1 MQNCIIEFLKHN
13 KYNLLYKFM
22 SKIIATD
29 LDGTLFYPKDKKE
42 MIYKPNLFFLQ
53 SFIDNGGKLVL
64 ISGRS
69 FKYCQKV
76 IKKIGRETAAVSY
89 NGACVYNGKN
99 IIFEN
104 TLNNKEA
111 EDLIQE
117 IADDYK
123 NPGVFLMSDKGLFVH
138 LRSKSKL
145 VRQIYIWYYRS
156 QKIYAEDLR
165 VGEDLFYDELRN
177 GKVYKFMLFFG
188 LGKRKRD
195 LASKVTKILRSSDG
209 NFEANWSGNV
219 VEITPKGCSKNVSLK
234 FLLEQQGW
242 SEKDLYVVG
251 DSGNDISMFK
261 EFHENSF
268 CMGHSPRTVSKYAKY
283 TIDKFEDLSRYI
295 FEK

>member
-1 MQNCIIEFLKHN
+1 
-13 KYNLLYKFM
+13 M

-53 SFIDNGGKLVL
+53 SFIDNGGKLIL

-76 IKKIGRETAAVSY
+76 IKKIDRPTSVISY
-89 NGACVYNGKN
+89 NGACVYNGEH
-99 IIFEN
+99 IIFQN
-104 TLNNKEA
+104 TLDNKDARELIEDIA
-111 EDLIQE
+111 EE
-117 IADDYK
+117 YK
-123 NPGVFLMSDKGLFVH
+123 NPGVFLMTEKGLFVH
-138 LRSKSKL
+138 LRSKSKIVEKL
-145 VRQIYIWYYRS
+145 YIFYYRN
-156 QKIYAEDLR
+156 QKIYAEDLH
-165 VGEDLFYDELRN
+165 VGEDLFEEQLSS
-177 GKVYKFMLFFG
+177 GKIYKFMLYFG
-188 LGKRKRD
+188 LGKRSRD
-195 LASKVTKILRSSDG
+195 KANKVCKILRNMND
-209 NFEANWSGNV
+209 NIEANWSNNV
-219 VEITPKGCSKNVSLK
+219 VEITPRGCSKNVALRT
-234 FLLEQQGW
+234 LLQNQGL

-268 CMGHSPRTVSKYAKY
+268 CMGHSPKTVSKHAKY

>member
-1 MQNCIIEFLKHN
+1 
-13 KYNLLYKFM
+13 M

-76 IKKIGRETAAVSY
+76 IKKIDRETSVVSY
-89 NGACVYNGKN
+89 NGACVFDGKKV
-99 IIFEN
+99 IFEN
-104 TLNNKEA
+104 TLNNEDAA
-111 EDLIQE
+111 ELIHDICQE
-117 IADDYK
+117 YK
-123 NPGVFLMSDKGLFVH
+123 NPGVFLMTEKGLFVH

-145 VRQIYIWYYRS
+145 VRQIYIWYYRG
-156 QKIYAEDLR
+156 QKVYAEDLH
-165 VGEDLFYDELRN
+165 VGEDLFEEQLKN
-177 GKVYKFMLFFG
+177 GKIHKFMFFFG
-188 LGKRKRD
+188 LGKRRRD
-195 LASKVTKILRSSDG
+195 KASKVTKILRNMND
-209 NFEANWSGNV
+209 NIEANWSGNV
-219 VEITPKGCSKNVSLK
+219 VEITPRGCSKNVALK
-234 FLLEQQGW
+234 FLLKEQGW

-268 CMGHSPRTVSKYAKY
+268 CMGHSPKTVSKYAKY